1 MIPVEGERHEL
12 NQLAELSVELHP
24 AQGGSTVPTVLLGG
38 VRFSAYVDSDGVV
51 RFSIATDEG
60 DLDPRIRIGRGE
72 EDAVAMT
79 ITVNDV
85 QVYVS

>member
-1 MIPVEGERHEL
+1 
-12 NQLAELSVELHP
+12 
-24 AQGGSTVPTVLLGG
+24 

-72 EDAVAMT
+72 EDAVAMK